1 MSCYDGTAYSLEA
14 YSDNRFRFSTDSKIK
29 GIVDGL
35 KSHSWPQQEPAV
47 RSVNDIDFKT
57 ASGNVFYV
65 LRLNIFKVADAFID
79 RRNNVTQLDK
89 KKRFTVRDGM
99 TRYSKR

>member
-1 MSCYDGTAYSLEA
+1 MNSITERDLRSNRALRVYSLEA

-47 RSVNDIDFKT
+47 RSVNEIDFQT
-57 ASGNVFYV
+57 ASGNELFV
-65 LRLNIFKVADAFID
+65 LGRNI
-79 RRNNVTQLDK
+79 
-89 KKRFTVRDGM
+89 
-99 TRYSKR
+99 

>member
-1 MSCYDGTAYSLEA
+1 MCCPVSCYDGTAYSLEA

-47 RSVNDIDFKT
+47 RSVNEIDFQT
-57 ASGNVFYV
+57 ASGNELFV
-65 LRLNIFKVADAFID
+65 LGRNI
-79 RRNNVTQLDK
+79 
-89 KKRFTVRDGM
+89 
-99 TRYSKR
+99 

>member
-1 MSCYDGTAYSLEA
+1 MET

-47 RSVNDIDFKT
+47 RSVNEIDFQT
-57 ASGNVFYV
+57 ANGNELFV
-65 LRLNIFKVADAFID
+65 LGRNIYQAADAFID

>member
-1 MSCYDGTAYSLEA
+1 MHVIECVEIPRETMRKSSPVSCYDGTAYSLET

-47 RSVNDIDFKT
+47 RSVNEIDFQT
-57 ASGNVFYV
+57 ASGNELFV
-65 LRLNIFKVADAFID
+65 LGRNI
-79 RRNNVTQLDK
+79 
-89 KKRFTVRDGM
+89 
-99 TRYSKR
+99 

>member
-1 MSCYDGTAYSLEA
+1 MNKLGFFVI
-14 YSDNRFRFSTDSKIK
+14 R
-29 GIVDGL
+29 
-35 KSHSWPQQEPAV
+35 EPAV
-47 RSVNDIDFKT
+47 RSVNEIDFQT
-57 ASGNVFYV
+57 ASGNELFV
-65 LRLNIFKVADAFID
+65 LGRNIYQAADAFID

>member
-47 RSVNDIDFKT
+47 RSVNEIDFQT
-57 ASGNVFYV
+57 ASVDTLSFRSS
-65 LRLNIFKVADAFID
+65 LSFFKI
-79 RRNNVTQLDK
+79 
-89 KKRFTVRDGM
+89 TV
-99 TRYSKR
+99 YSL